1 MAYIKVKKNPAS
13 ITDRVLTRS
22 NYCLFSFIESDGQD
36 DDAKEQAT
44 TGSSQQGSQVG
55 LLKLSA
61 V

>member
-1 MAYIKVKKNPAS
+1 MIVF
-13 ITDRVLTRS
+13 
-22 NYCLFSFIESDGQD
+22 FSFIESDGQD